1 MRNGMTRDLKKH
13 LLVIAALAALSACN
27 EKPKADASPSPAA
40 SADASPEQ
48 QAQAGAVQGQTSQID
63 WEAARK
69 AKAEATR
76 GDQTVSIAAA
86 PSGPPPAVPM
96 LLPAGVVRA
105 ANAQAPQIHKTD
117 TGYFANYDMPKFSAT
132 VTGTN
137 KSYVTGAPSAGS
149 KEALKFTTGEGE
161 ATMSFS
167 RFGADYT
174 IQFECKQI
182 DGGDSC
188 ITEAEAKEFAD
199 SLFVAQTQ

>member
-1 MRNGMTRDLKKH
+1 MTPDLKTH
-13 LLVIAALAALSACN
+13 LLVIAALAALTACN
-27 EKPKADASPSPAA
+27 PKPKADASPSPAA
-40 SADASPEQ
+40 PNAASASPDQ
-48 QAQAGAVQGQTSQID
+48 QAQAGAPETKTGQID
-63 WEAARK
+63 WDAARK

-137 KSYVTGAPSAGS
+137 KSYVTGAPAAGA
-149 KEALKFTTGEGE
+149 KEALKFTVGEGE

-182 DGGDSC
+182 DGGDTC

>member
-1 MRNGMTRDLKKH
+1 MTRLTSH
-13 LLVIAALAALSACN
+13 GLVVAALAMLAACN
-27 EKPKADASPSPAA
+27 EKPGATASPSPAA
-40 SADASPEQ
+40 SNAEASPAAPEQ
-48 QAQAGAVQGQTSQID
+48 QAQAASGPEAKTASID
-63 WEAARK
+63 WDAARK

-76 GDQTVSIAAA
+76 GDQMVGVAAA
-86 PSGPPPAVPM
+86 TNGPPPPVPM

-105 ANAQAPQIHKTD
+105 ANAAPPSIHKTD

-137 KSYVTGAPSAGS
+137 KAYVTGAAPAGD
-149 KEALKFTTGEGE
+149 KEAMKFTVGEGE
-161 ATMSFS
+161 ATASFS

-188 ITEAEAKEFAD
+188 ITEQEAKEFVD

>member
-1 MRNGMTRDLKKH
+1 MTPDLKKH
-13 LLVIAALAALSACN
+13 MLVIAALAALSACN
-27 EKPKADASPSPAA
+27 EKPKADASPSPAPA
-40 SADASPEQ
+40 NGAPASPDQ
-48 QAQAGAVQGQTSQID
+48 QAQAGPESKTGQID

-69 AKAEATR
+69 AKAEASR

-137 KSYVTGAPSAGS
+137 KSYVTGAPAVGA
-149 KEALKFTTGEGE
+149 KEALKFTAGEGE

-182 DGGDSC
+182 DGGNTC
-188 ITEAEAKEFAD
+188 ISEAEAKEFAD

>member
-1 MRNGMTRDLKKH
+1 MTPDLMKH
-13 LLVIAALAALSACN
+13 ALVIAALAALTACN
-27 EKPKADASPSPAA
+27 EKPKADASPSPAPPAAA
-40 SADASPEQ
+40 SASPDQ
-48 QAQAGAVQGQTSQID
+48 QAQAGPEAKTGQID

-69 AKAEATR
+69 AKAEASR
-76 GDQTVSIAAA
+76 GDQTVSVAAA
-86 PSGPPPAVPM
+86 PGGPPPAVPM

-105 ANAQAPQIHKTD
+105 ANAGPPAIRKTE
-117 TGYFANYDMPKFSAT
+117 TGYFANYDMPKYSAT

-137 KSYVTGAPSAGS
+137 KSYVTGAPSAGA
-149 KEALKFTTGEGE
+149 KEALKFTIGEGE

-182 DGGDSC
+182 DGGDTC